1 MNKIMVDN
9 WLMEDVIADIRE
21 NKSNCSNAYAD
32 LLMAIVL
39 WDEVYYPQNT
49 YNWWNS
55 VPSEVQG
62 MLSPIPD
69 PDEKGLD
76 VTIMNLLL
84 SNNSMDSSDLE
95 WLRWKD
101 IQIEQLGVVG
111 KGALRY
117 MVLSNDNECDYL
129 PCQKRRHFLNDYL
142 NRENVERFLV
152 RLKAQEHLDKTIKD
166 YYIETYKALLDFSA
180 FSFQMPTLADYV
192 IKNTPDAMNP
202 VEYALH
208 LKHEGAVVAYR
219 KYLSQVDE
227 AIEQQNWRELR
238 YLLKCSED
246 AVSDVISLDRRH
258 IQRSKCCGL
267 PNPTAL
273 LDLTS
278 INIGL
283 LPNPTISIS
292 LDLKSFSNIKKT
304 RLTFLKDVAKHG
316 IDDRKFW

>member
-32 LLMAIVL
+32 LLMAIIL

-69 PDEKGLD
+69 PDEAGLD
-76 VTIMNLLL
+76 APIIHFLMNHNL
-84 SNNSMDSSDLE
+84 MDSSDLE
-95 WLRWKD
+95 WLRWKN
-101 IQIEQLGVVG
+101 IRLEQSGVMA

-129 PCQKRRHFLNDYL
+129 PCQKRRIFLNDYFS
-142 NRENVERFLV
+142 RENVERFLV

-166 YYIETYKALLDFSA
+166 YYIETGKEWLDFSA
-180 FSFQMPTLADYV
+180 FNFQMPTLADYV
-192 IKNTPDAMNP
+192 IKNRPDKMNP

-219 KYLSQVDE
+219 KYLSQIDE
-227 AIEQQNWRELR
+227 AIEKQNWRELR
-238 YLLKCSED
+238 CLLRCSED
-246 AVSDVISLDRRH
+246 AVSDVISLDRKN
-258 IQRSKCCGL
+258 IYSSKCCVV

-273 LDLTS
+273 LDLIS

-292 LDLKSFSNIKKT
+292 LDLKGFSNIKKT
-304 RLTFLKDVAKHG
+304 RLTFFKRCDEIWH
-316 IDDRKFW
+316 